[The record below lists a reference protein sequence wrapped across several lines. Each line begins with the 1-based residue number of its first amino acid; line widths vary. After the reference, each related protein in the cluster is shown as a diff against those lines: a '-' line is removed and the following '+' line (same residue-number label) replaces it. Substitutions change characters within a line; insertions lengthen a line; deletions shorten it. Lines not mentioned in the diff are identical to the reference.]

1 MRLCTLFM
9 CILAVSGDIVSCFGQ
24 NYVDSAADKNLGL
37 NILNLGEDTR
47 VVITPVC
54 QNPLPGIWF
63 VHVHE
68 DESTAIQAAIEWIDS
83 ARTGCFVTLKH
94 GMGRNIG
101 FTSKGTTYKFDPNR
115 MFTPEGRIATL
126 KRMGNYSDDAFA
138 EVSKLADLFTGRFI
152 DNNRLIVALHN
163 NTNDGGL
170 TIKSYEKGGAYAD
183 DAEKVHVGK
192 KQDSDDFFYTTSS
205 RAYEF
210 FKKRGFN
217 VLLQNNARVTD
228 DGSLSVYAGIKG
240 IDYIN
245 IETEHGKKDQQKW
258 MLTAVAE
265 YISAYYVSTA
275 GWEKL

>member
-1 MRLCTLFM
+1 
-9 CILAVSGDIVSCFGQ
+9 
-24 NYVDSAADKNLGL
+24 
-37 NILNLGEDTR
+37 
-47 VVITPVC
+47 
-54 QNPLPGIWF
+54 
-63 VHVHE
+63 
-68 DESTAIQAAIEWIDS
+68 
-83 ARTGCFVTLKH
+83 
-94 GMGRNIG
+94 
-101 FTSKGTTYKFDPNR
+101 
-115 MFTPEGRIATL
+115 
-126 KRMGNYSDDAFA
+126 MGNYSDDAFA